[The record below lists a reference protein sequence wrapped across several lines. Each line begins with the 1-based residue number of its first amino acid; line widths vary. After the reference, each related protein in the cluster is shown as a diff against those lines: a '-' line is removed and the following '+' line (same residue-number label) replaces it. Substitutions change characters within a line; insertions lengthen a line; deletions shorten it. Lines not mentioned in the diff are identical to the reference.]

1 MTMAPHDITDLH
13 LAPVLLALDT
23 RLETLGQLTLE
34 ELRLRIAL
42 ESNRFDSDV
51 ALRIA
56 GVLESARYLL
66 DCHGWDLSWDP
77 RGIRVTHRNR
87 SVVLGVPDVVADYVA
102 GPSIARNHRSS
113 R

>member
-23 RLETLGQLTLE
+23 RLETLGELTLE
-34 ELRLRIAL
+34 ELRRRIAL

-51 ALRIA
+51 ELRIA
-56 GVLESARYLL
+56 GVLESVKYLL

-102 GPSIARNHRSS
+102 GSSTARNHRSA